1 MLPNSARLPPI
12 LLLLLLLLLLLEA
25 VPGHVIFHVSRN
37 QL

>member
-12 LLLLLLLLLLLEA
+12 LLLLLLLLLLEA